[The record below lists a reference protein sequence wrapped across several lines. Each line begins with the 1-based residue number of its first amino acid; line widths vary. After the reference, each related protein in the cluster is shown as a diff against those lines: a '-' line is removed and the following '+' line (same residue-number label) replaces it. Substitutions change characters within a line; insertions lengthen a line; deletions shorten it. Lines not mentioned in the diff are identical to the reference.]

1 MFSLNF
7 CRGQHPSKPYTHT
20 SLIQPG
26 RLGKMQKVI
35 YHLLGLE
42 NLSNNELFP
51 QPAGIYMCFK
61 MISKSLSGL
70 FAETFCI
77 TKIMYIARNGEK
89 REKRKEEMSKE
100 EIK

>member
-7 CRGQHPSKPYTHT
+7 CRGEHPSKSYTHT

-51 QPAGIYMCFK
+51 QPAGIYVCFK

-77 TKIMYIARNGEK
+77 TKIMYIVNGEK
-89 REKRKEEMSKE
+89 KGEKEGRDVKRGN
-100 EIK
+100 